1 MWSRQPVSTTHGF
14 AIVDSSARISVVWS
28 HKSVQVSVAEKCLHF
43 SMTERRR
50 GHRRRQRCAGICRI
64 PCASVM
70 PIGKQVCPGHDIRL
84 SGIFLGSLPSPS
96 RPRVPFR
103 VSSGASPVPCS
114 WLRVPRRTPCGCAV
128 PRDSSAG
135 CVPCGTRLPTC
146 RPYLALFRV
155 PWLSDLRT
163 FAESPTPRSCPT
175 TSKLVSVAILGL
187 LTFRLSGPA

>member
-1 MWSRQPVSTTHGF
+1 MCRDLQNPLRLSHAHRQTSLPWSRH
-14 AIVDSSARISVVWS
+14 SAFR
-28 HKSVQVSVAEKCLHF
+28 
-43 SMTERRR
+43 
-50 GHRRRQRCAGICRI
+50 
-64 PCASVM
+64 
-70 PIGKQVCPGHDIRL
+70 D
-84 SGIFLGSLPSPS
+84 FLGSLPSPS

-155 PWLSDLRT
+155 PWLFGLRT

-175 TSKLVSVAILGL
+175 TSKLASVAILGL
-187 LTFRLSGPA
+187 LTFRLSGPV